1 MSKLREIFQ
10 GEVTFSKREF
20 ALIVAVASLGGILF
34 GLLTAPCTRGI
45 SIGNN
50 SGNNLGDCDCDCDCD
65 GYCDCEDGVEVE
77 YVRD

>member
-1 MSKLREIFQ
+1 MLKLREKFQ
-10 GEVTFSKREF
+10 GDVTFSKREF

-50 SGNNLGDCDCDCDCD
+50 NGNNNGNGFGDCDCDCNCD
-65 GYCDCEDGVEVE
+65 DGVEVE